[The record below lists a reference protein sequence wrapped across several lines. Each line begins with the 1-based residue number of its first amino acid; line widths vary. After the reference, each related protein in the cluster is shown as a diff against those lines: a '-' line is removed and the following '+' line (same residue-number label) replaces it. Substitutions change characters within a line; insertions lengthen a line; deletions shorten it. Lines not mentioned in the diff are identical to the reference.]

1 MISSLKSGFAQMWTN
16 KRMVFIFFATNFMF
30 GLLLMLPGRAALSGF
45 ASQTL
50 MGQKLAGRFSF
61 DFLFDFIRENGTI
74 IDVYTV
80 LFMIVPAVYWL
91 FGLVLSGGAFAMFKS
106 GEKFS
111 AGDFWWNCGKYFG
124 RFARLLLLSLP
135 VFGVLL
141 LLQFVW
147 AGLERLFW
155 GSDPY
160 QYITY
165 WGAWV
170 KFGLRTISI
179 LLFGLVLDYSRIYTV
194 IADEKRMRISL
205 WRGIRCA
212 FTNLGQTFGLALTLF
227 LAGVVVLAFYNPI
240 ADSLSAPNGFV
251 IFTLFLAQQLYMFWR
266 MMLRL
271 TLYSSQM
278 HLYQRITDGV
288 TLSTAERSDDVGLEG
303 TPA

>member
-1 MISSLKSGFAQMWTN
+1 MISSLKWGIAQMWAH
-16 KRMVFIFFATNFMF
+16 KRMVFIFFLTNFLF

-45 ASQTL
+45 AAQTL

-61 DFLFDFIRENGTI
+61 DFLFEFIRENGTI
-74 IDVYTV
+74 VDVYTV
-80 LFMIVPAVYWL
+80 LFMVVPALYWL
-91 FGLVLSGGAFAMFKS
+91 FGLFLSGGAFAMFKS

-124 RFARLLLLSLP
+124 RFARLLLWSLP
-135 VFGVLL
+135 VFAVLL

-147 AGLERLFW
+147 VGLERLIW
-155 GSDPY
+155 GNDPY

-170 KFGLRTISI
+170 KFGLRTVSI
-179 LLFGLVLDYSRIYTV
+179 LLFGVVLDYSRIYTV

-205 WRGIRCA
+205 WRGIKFA
-212 FTNLGQTFGLALTLF
+212 LANLGQTFGLALTLY
-227 LAGVVVLAFYNPI
+227 LAGVIVLVLYNPI
-240 ADSLSAPNGFV
+240 ANNLSAPNGFV
-251 IFTLFLAQQLYMFWR
+251 IFTLFLVQQLYMFWR

-278 HLYQRITDGV
+278 HLYRRIPESA
-288 TLSTAERSDDVGLEG
+288 TLSTAALSDDVGLEG
-303 TPA
+303 TTA